1 MKCQVPLALP
11 KSIQLSF
18 LDVSVAAAVFV
29 RTDGRNF
36 VAYKV
41 SAAYIMN
48 YEKL

>member
-1 MKCQVPLALP
+1 MSSTSGFAKVHP
-11 KSIQLSF
+11 
-18 LDVSVAAAVFV
+18 VVVFRCVCGRSSV